1 MKIQEQ
7 DDRANLALASK
18 EAELGQRASEFNA
31 QQAMEASA
39 ATAENRQRASENLQK
54 AKMYNKNLELA
65 EKQYKREEIL
75 GALDTAASRIAG
87 IAKDKLSY
95 DTAER
100 YAQAID
106 ETGSYDRF
114 KMMELME
121 KDPEFA
127 SLTKEQ
133 KNKMIAQMEAQYKL
147 DMMEKAKDKKMTG
160 GTRRYTSRLGDL
172 NRGKNKRNFNI

>member
-1 MKIQEQ
+1 
-7 DDRANLALASK
+7 
-18 EAELGQRASEFNA
+18 
-31 QQAMEASA
+31 
-39 ATAENRQRASENLQK
+39 
-54 AKMYNKNLELA
+54 MYNKNLELA